1 MSAYSDYFDRQSP
14 SVELRRRLLT
24 LPESG
29 PRRRRTAPL
38 AFAGAAAACC
48 LLALCLLLRPGDE
61 AAPDPALNQT
71 PEPSA
76 PQSGSEAEASR
87 QFPEIQYGSGAGG
100 VAADIA
106 LPDGHFQEDLTQEE
120 LAALF
125 GETGWWEALG
135 WTLSGYA
142 VYDGEG
148 RLWQV
153 FLSGSGGTDGA
164 YTLALA
170 PDRLPAACVETDSQ
184 EINDI
189 WGTEV
194 SAGRVHFDCDGDD
207 AEEFCYTL
215 SFLRDETLGA
225 RLEVTDENSATGQAL
240 VESILARLLD
250 PDRPVC
256 LDFLTPEEIPA
267 WRSEELTL
275 PEARQEADFAA
286 YLPEDM
292 PEGFQWE
299 GAWLEMGQGRYELTL
314 NWSRDSAD
322 LSITVD
328 RMPELRQSC
337 MADLNDPATYDLRL
351 YPVPRGE
358 SIPEAYWDSVQD
370 PIFPAE
376 AMTRDLLEAR
386 AEGWDGT
393 GSSFQFQILYPD
405 GVLVRYRATM
415 SLSELW
421 LLLEPAVSG
430 RGA

>member
-1 MSAYSDYFDRQSP
+1 MREP
-14 SVELRRRLLT
+14 P
-24 LPESG
+24 LP
-29 PRRRRTAPL
+29 
-38 AFAGAAAACC
+38 AARWS
-48 LLALCLLLRPGDE
+48 LCLLLRPGDE

-76 PQSGSEAEASR
+76 PQSGSEAKASR

-240 VESILARLLD
+240 REHPGPIAGPGPTGVPGFSDAGGNPRLAQRRADPAGGPAGGGFRRLS
-250 PDRPVC
+250 PGGR
-256 LDFLTPEEIPA
+256 
-267 WRSEELTL
+267 
-275 PEARQEADFAA
+275 ARGLSMGGGLAGNGPGAVRAD
-286 YLPEDM
+286 
-292 PEGFQWE
+292 
-299 GAWLEMGQGRYELTL
+299 
-314 NWSRDSAD
+314 
-322 LSITVD
+322 
-328 RMPELRQSC
+328 PELEPGLGRSVHHRRPD
-337 MADLNDPATYDLRL
+337 AGAAAILHGRPKRPGDL
-351 YPVPRGE
+351 
-358 SIPEAYWDSVQD
+358 
-370 PIFPAE
+370 
-376 AMTRDLLEAR
+376 
-386 AEGWDGT
+386 
-393 GSSFQFQILYPD
+393 
-405 GVLVRYRATM
+405 
-415 SLSELW
+415 
-421 LLLEPAVSG
+421 
-430 RGA
+430 

>member
-76 PQSGSEAEASR
+76 PQSGSEAKASR

-164 YTLALA
+164 YTL
-170 PDRLPAACVETDSQ
+170 
-184 EINDI
+184 

-286 YLPEDM
+286 YLPEDV

-299 GAWLEMGQGRYELTL
+299 GAWLDMGQGRYELTL

-337 MADLNDPATYDLRL
+337 FADLNDPATYDLRL

-393 GSSFQFQILYPD
+393 GSSFQFQSLYPD

-421 LLLEPAVSG
+421 LLLEPAVFG